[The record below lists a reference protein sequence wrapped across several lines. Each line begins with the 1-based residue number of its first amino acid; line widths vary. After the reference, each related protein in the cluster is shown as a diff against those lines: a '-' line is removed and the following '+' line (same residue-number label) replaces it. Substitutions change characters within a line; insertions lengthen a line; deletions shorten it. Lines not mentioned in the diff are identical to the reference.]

1 MASVSKN
8 ILKYERTVMI
18 MASYN
23 KVVIYETNEWAYI
36 NSDTK
41 KNYRTL
47 HNESTGPKIELSL
60 NHEYSSVLN
69 TMFFVGFF
77 LLLLFYFLFF
87 ENTRLIRII
96 SITRTGPKKK

>member
-1 MASVSKN
+1 MSKAMASVSKN

-41 KNYRTL
+41 KK
-47 HNESTGPKIELSL
+47 SIERCITNLRDQKS
-60 NHEYSSVLN
+60 NHH
-69 TMFFVGFF
+69 
-77 LLLLFYFLFF
+77 
-87 ENTRLIRII
+87 
-96 SITRTGPKKK
+96 

>member
-41 KNYRTL
+41 KT
-47 HNESTGPKIELSL
+47 IERCITNLRDQKS
-60 NHEYSSVLN
+60 NHH
-69 TMFFVGFF
+69 
-77 LLLLFYFLFF
+77 
-87 ENTRLIRII
+87 
-96 SITRTGPKKK
+96 

>member
-41 KNYRTL
+41 KKTIKRCITNLRDQK
-47 HNESTGPKIELSL
+47 S
-60 NHEYSSVLN
+60 NHH
-69 TMFFVGFF
+69 
-77 LLLLFYFLFF
+77 
-87 ENTRLIRII
+87 
-96 SITRTGPKKK
+96 